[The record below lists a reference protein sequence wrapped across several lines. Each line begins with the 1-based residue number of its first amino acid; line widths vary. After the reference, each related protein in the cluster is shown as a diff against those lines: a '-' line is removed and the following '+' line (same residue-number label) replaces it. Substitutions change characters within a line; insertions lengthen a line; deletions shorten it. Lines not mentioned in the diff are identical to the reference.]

1 MTTPM
6 IDNLIRPPRGLTETV
21 ADLIRIG
28 GVLSFFVA
36 LAFFELT
43 EAAVIAFTLPGMLIA
58 RFLGM
63 TPIPDAILTTSLIIA
78 AWSNV
83 FELYTSIAWWDMVI
97 HFICAGGLAV
107 AAYVYL
113 ARIGA
118 VPPPGTH
125 RVAAIALTTSLGL
138 SLGVLWE
145 VVEWVGF
152 TYVTSQIYVTYEDTI
167 SDLVVGGL
175 GALVCGVA
183 VAHVPLV
190 REEQVPASP
199 QLECLS
205 TSP

>member
-1 MTTPM
+1 MMNSM
-6 IDNLIRPPRGLTETV
+6 IDNFIRPPRGLTETV

-36 LAFFELT
+36 LAFFDLT
-43 EAAVIAFTLPGMLIA
+43 EAAVIAFTVPGMLIA

-83 FELYTSIAWWDMVI
+83 FDLYTSIAWWDMVI

-107 AAYVYL
+107 AAYIYL

-125 RVAAIALTTSLGL
+125 RVAAIALTTALGL

-152 TYVTSQIYVTYEDTI
+152 TFITSQIYVTYEDTI

-175 GALVCGVA
+175 GALACGFA
-183 VAHVPLV
+183 VAHGSLV
-190 REEQVPASP
+190 HEEQLPDP
-199 QLECLS
+199 CEPERLS
-205 TSP
+205 TTH

>member
-6 IDNLIRPPRGLTETV
+6 IDNFIRPPRGLTETV

-28 GVLSFFVA
+28 GALSFFVA

-175 GALVCGVA
+175 GALVCGIA

>member
-6 IDNLIRPPRGLTETV
+6 IDNFIRPPRGLTETV

-28 GVLSFFVA
+28 GALSFFVA

-43 EAAVIAFTLPGMLIA
+43 QAAVIAFTLPGMLIA
-58 RFLGM
+58 RFLGL